1 MYQDIIYRCDIERY
15 WKIENSS
22 ENELVVEKDSGQERK
37 SDKEK
42 KSKLITKMVNLS
54 YGSYHKYFSFI
65 LKVLQKIKNI
75 YLVKFGGS
83 GIINGLYG

>member
-1 MYQDIIYRCDIERY
+1 MYQDMIHRCDIERY
-15 WKIENSS
+15 WKIEHSS
-22 ENELVVEKDSGQERK
+22 ENELTEEDSGQNRK

-42 KSKLITKMVNLS
+42 KSKLVTKMVNLT

-75 YLVKFGGS
+75 YLFKFGGN
-83 GIINGLYG
+83 GFIDGLYG